1 MLYMFFYFFV
11 AVFFVSVGWA
21 VYRLFKREA
30 VWGPLIMLNLANL
43 GVQIC
48 NLVNVLSK

>member
-1 MLYMFFYFFV
+1 MLEVIFWFLV

-21 VYRLFKREA
+21 VYRLFKREV

-43 GVQIC
+43 GIQIC
-48 NLVNVLSK
+48 NLINLNK